1 MMTSL
6 ACANRLKDYTQVT
19 MALITPGSEEVSEE
33 QLAETTAIL
42 ENRLVDIGIELAEV
56 KAAEPNQ
63 VVVRLPLD
71 ADVQATETLLTN
83 TGQLSL
89 RSQKPDTQAELDSS
103 IEDLQRLL
111 VELNTYLKTDD
122 LSQAEAL
129 QPRIDKARAAIV
141 DLFEPSE
148 LTGAQVAQA
157 TARQATGDVWEVDIQ
172 FDEQGTERFATQ
184 TQELAGTDRSI
195 GIFLDEVLLSA
206 PVVAADFAEAG
217 ITGGTAVIS
226 GNLTETAAKSLEILL
241 NSGALPITLE
251 TVEITSTADVSVSQ

>member
-1 MMTSL
+1 MITSL
-6 ACANRLKDYTQVT
+6 ACANRLRDYTQVT
-19 MALITPGSEEVSEE
+19 MALTALSSEEVSEE

-42 ENRLVDIGIELAEV
+42 EDRLVDIGLELAEV
-56 KAAEPNQ
+56 EAVEPDQ
-63 VVVRLPLD
+63 VAVRLPLG

-83 TGQLSL
+83 TGQLSS

-111 VELNTYLKTDD
+111 VELNTHLKTDD

-148 LTGAQVAQA
+148 LTSAQVAQA
-157 TARQATGDVWEVDIQ
+157 TAAQAVGDVWEVDIQ
-172 FDEQGTERFATQ
+172 FDEQGAEQFAAQ
-184 TQELAGTDRSI
+184 TQKIAGTDRSV

-206 PVVAADFAEAG
+206 PVVAADFSEAG
-217 ITGGTAVIS
+217 ITGGKAVIS
-226 GNLTETAAKSLEILL
+226 GNFTEVAAKSLEILL
-241 NSGALPITLE
+241 NSGPLPVALE
-251 TVEITSTADVSVSQ
+251 TVEITSTADAPASQ

>member
-6 ACANRLKDYTQVT
+6 ACASRLKDYTQVT
-19 MALITPGSEEVSEE
+19 MALIAPGSEEVSED

-42 ENRLVDIGIELAEV
+42 ENRLDNIGIELAEV
-56 KAAEPNQ
+56 EADNPNQ
-63 VVVRLPLD
+63 VAVRLPLD

-83 TGQLSL
+83 TGRLSL
-89 RSQKPDTQAELDSS
+89 RSQKPDTQAALDSS

-111 VELNTYLKTDD
+111 VELNTYLKTND

-141 DLFEPSE
+141 NLFEPSE

-157 TARQATGDVWEVDIQ
+157 TARQSTGNVWEVDIQ
-172 FDEQGTERFATQ
+172 FDEQGAERFAAQ
-184 TQELAGTDRSI
+184 TQEIAGTDRSI

-206 PVVAADFAEAG
+206 PTIAADFSEAG
-217 ITGGTAVIS
+217 ITSGTAVIS
-226 GNLTETAAKSLEILL
+226 GNFTETAAKSLEILL
-241 NSGALPITLE
+241 NSGALPVTLE
-251 TVEITSTADVSVSQ
+251 TVEITSTADASASQ